1 MHRSFSAFAVRSLRK
16 SRLAKGFTLIEIMI
30 VVAILTVLIAI
41 ALPQY
46 RDFVLRGQ
54 LLDGTN
60 LLSAAEANMERYF
73 QDNRTYA
80 ATGAPANRF
89 PPCDNSIPVAQRTNG
104 YFVLTCTGPG
114 TPTALAYTLTATGS
128 GPVAGVLYTVN
139 ETRAQTT
146 AGLSGIRWAA
156 PVPNTCWVTKRGQAC

>member
-1 MHRSFSAFAVRSLRK
+1 MHRSFSAFAARSLSR

-30 VVAILTVLIAI
+30 VVAILAILVAI

-46 RDFVLRGQ
+46 RDYVLRGQ

-80 ATGAPANRF
+80 ATGGRV
-89 PPCDNSIPVAQRTNG
+89 PPCDASIAAAQRRNG
-104 YFVLTCTGPG
+104 NFELSCTGAG
-114 TPTALAYTLTATGS
+114 APTALAYTLTATGS
-128 GPVAGVLYTVN
+128 GPVAGVSYTVN
-139 ETRAQTT
+139 QARTQATF
-146 AGLSGIRWAA
+146 GLSSIGWGA
-156 PVPNTCWVTKRGQAC
+156 PASNTCWVAKRGQAC